1 MPQYMGEPNMQDSA
15 KRPTWEQKHQ
25 AIYAPERIDV
35 QTEDR
40 KFRGQVGQGR
50 EQSTP
55 VRGAPERQ
63 SSQAP
68 YYEVYEAYAQEAEDA
83 MAREDIPRP
92 YERQVRDYFRSI
104 QPDREASEGRG
115 VRSER

>member
-1 MPQYMGEPNMQDSA
+1 MPPYMGEPNMQDASQHP
-15 KRPTWEQKHQ
+15 KWEEKHQ

-40 KFRGQVGQGR
+40 KFRGQMGRGR

-55 VRGAPERQ
+55 VRAAPERQ
-63 SSQAP
+63 ASQAP
-68 YYEVYEAYAQEAEDA
+68 YYEVYEAYAKEAEDA

-104 QPDREASEGRG
+104 QPDRDGSAK
-115 VRSER
+115 